1 MIEYRKS
8 SVRAA
13 NPGRRLNA
21 FAVQRIITAY
31 TLAFGGLLL
40 GGRVSDRLGSHKAL
54 LIGAIGFAGSS
65 AQAGAAPTF
74 AVPSVGHLTCGAA
87 DAGKSNEAF
96 DEGQRGVGD
105 ILPAVIDD

>member
-1 MIEYRKS
+1 VIEYRKS

-54 LIGAIGFAGSS
+54 LNRGDRLRRVLGAGTCLSYVTSIGR
-65 AQAGAAPTF
+65 
-74 AVPSVGHLTCGAA
+74 L
-87 DAGKSNEAF
+87 
-96 DEGQRGVGD
+96 GVSTPHT
-105 ILPAVIDD
+105 LHRTL